1 MRQTKKQGNSLKIN
15 MLIGIKI
22 QRNIIKSEPLLGPMP
37 LWGSRTTILS
47 EDFMTNKRIVQE
59 HLNHIYMKITIK
71 LSRESTYP
79 YKIIDDMKKLINV

>member
-1 MRQTKKQGNSLKIN
+1 

-22 QRNIIKSEPLLGPMP
+22 QRNIIKSEPLLGPKP

-47 EDFMTNKRIVQE
+47 EDFMTNKKNSPGT
-59 HLNHIYMKITIK
+59 HLNHIYMEITMK
-71 LSRESTYP
+71 LSRKSTYP